1 MFATLKTLFA
11 GAQARADERITD
23 AFALELIDQKIR
35 ETEAAVKAAKA
46 TLASLIQRANTENR
60 QIDVL
65 QGRISDLL
73 ARAKSALGKGDETL
87 AAEAAQAIATMENEL
102 AGRNETAARL
112 EQKITRLRSSV
123 EAGSRRVIDLKQGA
137 IQARAVRREQDIQ
150 KKLSTKLSGSDSASE
165 AEELINR
172 VIGRDDPFEQAQI
185 LKEIEDGLSHRDIED
200 RLADAGHGAALRVT
214 AKSVLDRLKA
224 DQAAG

>member
-1 MFATLKTLFA
+1 MKLPCFILAGVLLALVVSGCESTQSRSAKLESEGADLVHRKTFDV
-11 GAQARADERITD
+11 GA
-23 AFALELIDQKIR
+23 
-35 ETEAAVKAAKA
+35 
-46 TLASLIQRANTENR
+46 ENR

-73 ARAKSALGKGDETL
+73 ARAKSALDKGDETL

-112 EQKITRLRSSV
+112 EQKITRLRSTV

-150 KKLSTKLSGSDSASE
+150 KKLSTTLSGSDSASE